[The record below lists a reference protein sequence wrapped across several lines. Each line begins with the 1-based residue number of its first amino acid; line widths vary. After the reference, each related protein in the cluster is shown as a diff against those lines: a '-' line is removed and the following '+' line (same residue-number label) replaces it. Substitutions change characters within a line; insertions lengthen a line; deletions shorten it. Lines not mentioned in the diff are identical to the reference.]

1 MYPIHRKS
9 YFNVHHKDWSTY
21 SSETHRPDEL
31 CYNSNSST
39 EIVDFLAGIHDCYS
53 HSPTLLCLALSL
65 DPIICSM
72 LAFPSSR
79 TSFVSVSNHFP
90 SNLKGVATFL
100 YLTYD

>member
-79 TSFVSVSNHFP
+79 TSFVSVSNDFP
-90 SNLKGVATFL
+90 SNSKEVATFL